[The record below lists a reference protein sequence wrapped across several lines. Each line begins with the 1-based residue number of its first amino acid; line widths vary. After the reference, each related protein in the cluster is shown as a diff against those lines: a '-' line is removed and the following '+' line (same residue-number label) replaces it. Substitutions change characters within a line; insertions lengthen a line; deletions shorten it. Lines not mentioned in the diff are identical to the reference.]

1 MAEKRGLGRGLSAL
15 LGDSEEAQ
23 AQAQALAQGGPAP
36 AGLRDIPIELIH
48 RKEDQPRFRFDEAEL
63 EELAASLKKT
73 GVLQPILVRP
83 LKDMDGHF
91 QIVAGER
98 RWRAAQKA
106 GLHVLPA
113 IVRDLGDVEVMEV
126 AIVENVQRSD
136 LNAIEEAMAY
146 HHLIDGLGRS
156 HGEVAEAVGKSRV
169 HVANAV
175 RLINLPGEVRDHIL
189 EGRLSA
195 GHGRALLG
203 AHDFMKISAL
213 AEQVLAQGL
222 SVRATEALVRKSEA
236 PSIVKPGKARAA
248 PGASAD
254 ITALE
259 NDLSDVLGLD
269 VSVLDRDGAGEVRIS
284 YQTLEQLDEIC
295 RRLTRT

>member
-15 LGDSEEAQ
+15 LGDSEE

-222 SVRATEALVRKSEA
+222 SVRATEALVRKTET
-236 PSIVKPGKARAA
+236 PSIVKPGKVRSA

-295 RRLTRT
+295 RRLNRV

>member
-113 IVRDLGDVEVMEV
+113 IVRDMGDVEVMEV

>member
-23 AQAQALAQGGPAP
+23 TQAQGGPAP
-36 AGLRDIPIELIH
+36 AGLREIPIELIH

-63 EELAASLKKT
+63 EELAASLRRT

-83 LKDMDGHF
+83 LRDMEGHF

-136 LNAIEEAMAY
+136 LNAIEEALAY
-146 HHLIDGLGRS
+146 HQLIDGLGRT

-175 RLINLPGEVRDHIL
+175 RLINLPGEVREHIMA
-189 EGRLSA
+189 GRLSA

-203 AHDFMKISAL
+203 AHDVMKISAL

-222 SVRATEALVRKSEA
+222 SVRATEALVRKAEPSETAAA
-236 PSIVKPGKARAA
+236 PKARSA
-248 PGASAD
+248 PETSAD
-254 ITALE
+254 ISALE
-259 NDLSDVLGLD
+259 NDLSEVLGLT
-269 VSVLDRDGAGEVRIS
+269 VSVLNRDGNGEVRIS
-284 YQTLEQLDEIC
+284 YQSLEQLDEIC
-295 RRLTRT
+295 RRLTRS

>member
-15 LGDSEEAQ
+15 LGDSEE

>member
-23 AQAQALAQGGPAP
+23 AQGGPAP
-36 AGLRDIPIELIH
+36 SGLRDIPIDLIH

-63 EELAASLKKT
+63 EELAASLRKT

-83 LKDMDGHF
+83 LKDMDGHY

-113 IVRDLGDVEVMEV
+113 IVRDLGDIEVMEV
-126 AIVENVQRSD
+126 AIVENVQRTD

-146 HHLIDGLGRS
+146 HQLIDALGRT

-175 RLINLPGEVRDHIL
+175 RLINLPGEVREHIL
-189 EGRLSA
+189 AGRLSA

-213 AEQVLAQGL
+213 AEQVLAQNL
-222 SVRATEALVRKSEA
+222 SVRATEALVRKTET
-236 PSIVKPGKARAA
+236 PSIVKPGKARSR
-248 PGASAD
+248 PGSSAD
-254 ITALE
+254 IIALE
-259 NDLSDVLGLD
+259 NDLSDTLGLD
-269 VSVLDRDGAGEVRIS
+269 VSVLDREGAGEVKIS